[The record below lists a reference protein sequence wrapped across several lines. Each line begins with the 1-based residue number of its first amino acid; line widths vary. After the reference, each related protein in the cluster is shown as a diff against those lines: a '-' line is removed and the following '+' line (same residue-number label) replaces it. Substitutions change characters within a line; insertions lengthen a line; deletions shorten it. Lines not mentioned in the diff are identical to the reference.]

1 MKKVKYIAHIKQD
14 ISDFERNGKQ
24 NIDSLPDSEKQSLR
38 SHLNGT
44 AILAESYSV
53 DALKDILFNAGL
65 LHDIGKYQDSF
76 QKKIRGDPKR
86 VDHSTCGAIE
96 AKKTMPRIIATIME
110 FIIAGHH
117 SGLPDGGKKADQS
130 YDTYAG
136 HYSLYARLKMTDFD
150 PYDDYK
156 NDVVLKK
163 IDEDALNRFIAYL
176 LENIMPLWQ
185 SNQALASELFIDE
198 ISYLIRYCY
207 SCLTDAD
214 SIDTEH
220 FCRGIIRNTLKADF
234 HICLE
239 KLDEQ
244 LNRLSNAKNQTRLQK
259 TRTKI
264 QQQAFTYIH
273 EDADIY
279 LMNMP
284 TGSGKTLCSA
294 KCALMKALEEKKKHI
309 IYVIPYNSIISQ
321 TADEFQHIFNKDARS
336 RDEEIRILRHLS
348 TYSIEDEENADD
360 IYKLQVSQATENW
373 DADFIITTEVQFFE
387 TMFSSKRSKLRK
399 MHNMADSVLVF
410 DEAHLLP
417 VKFLQPC
424 LEGIGVLT
432 KKLGCKAILLTAT
445 MPDYRQLI
453 DTYVPIGLRI
463 KELVPDRTDF
473 SIFDKCKYT
482 NLGTI
487 SEGQILERVTGG
499 GSTLVVV
506 NTRRKARE
514 LFEKLGG
521 EERKNLYHLSTLMTK
536 RDLQDTI
543 DEIKSKLEQLNHE
556 KGGQAEPIIVIS
568 TSLIEAGVDL
578 DFENAYREITG
589 LDSILQTGG
598 RCNREGRRKNGNVF
612 IFEITSSDKVRRAE
626 EDPKVVVTRAILE
639 KYKDLA
645 SEECIKE
652 YYKRVYLTDR
662 SEIVEKSM
670 HSCMK
675 TMGLPVKVDAVGSI
689 PFASY
694 DVQMIISHDESLIIP
709 ECDEAVKI
717 IRTLKYGGVSG
728 KILRSLQQYT
738 CSVPR
743 NMMEELLRQGV
754 IENISAENQSR
765 NHGGV
770 FALSNM
776 NYYDRQKG
784 ILTEGK
790 DYYVS

>member
-1 MKKVKYIAHIKQD
+1 MKYIAHLKPD
-14 ISDFERNGKQ
+14 ISDFEQNRKQ
-24 NIDSLPDSEKQSLR
+24 NIDSLPDSEMQSLR

-53 DALKDILFNAGL
+53 DALKDILYNAGL
-65 LHDIGKYQDSF
+65 LHDVGKYQTSF
-76 QKKIRGDPKR
+76 QEKIRGELKR

-96 AKKTMPRIIATIME
+96 AKNTMPPLIATIME

-117 SGLPDGGKKADQS
+117 SGLPDGGKKEDQP
-130 YDTYAG
+130 YDSYAG
-136 HYSLYARLKMTDFD
+136 HYSLYARLKMADFD
-150 PYDDYK
+150 PYGDYK
-156 NDVVLKK
+156 SDVVLKK
-163 IDEDALNRFIAYL
+163 IDEDEFNRFLTYL
-176 LENIMPLWQ
+176 LEDIMPLWQ
-185 SNQALASELFIDE
+185 SNQVLASELFIDE

-220 FCRGIIRNTLKADF
+220 FCRGVTRNTLKADF
-234 HICLE
+234 HICLK

-244 LNRLSNAKNQTRLQK
+244 LKRLSNTKNQTRLQK
-259 TRTKI
+259 TRAKI

-294 KCALMKALEEKKKHI
+294 KCALLKALEEKKKHI

-321 TADEFQHIFNKDARS
+321 TADEFHQIFNRDAPS
-336 RDEEIRILRHLS
+336 RNEEVHILRHQS

-387 TMFSSKRSKLRK
+387 TMFSSKRGKLRK

-424 LEGIGVLT
+424 LEGIGVLIQ
-432 KKLGCKAILLTAT
+432 KLGCKAILLTAT
-445 MPDYRQLI
+445 MPDYRQLV
-453 DTYVPIGLRI
+453 DTYVPTGLRI

-473 SIFDKCKYT
+473 HVFDKCTYT
-482 NLGTI
+482 NLGAI
-487 SEGQILERVTGG
+487 SEDQLLEHVTGG

-521 EERKNLYHLSTLMTK
+521 GNRKNLYHLSTLMTK

-543 DEIKSKLEQLNHE
+543 DEIKRKLEQMNFE
-556 KGGQAEPIIVIS
+556 KGGKGEPFIVIS
-568 TSLIEAGVDL
+568 TSLVEAGVDL
-578 DFENAYREITG
+578 DFMNAYREITG

-598 RCNREGRRKNGNVF
+598 RCNREGRWMNGNVY
-612 IFEITSSDKVRRAE
+612 IFELVSNEKIRRAE
-626 EDPKVVVTRAILE
+626 EDPKVVVTKALLE
-639 KYKDLA
+639 QYKDLA
-645 SEECIKE
+645 SEDCIKE
-652 YYKRVYLTDR
+652 YYKRVYLTDK
-662 SEIVEKSM
+662 SEIVKNSM
-670 HSCMK
+670 HSCME
-675 TMGLPVKVDAVGSI
+675 TMGLPVSVDAVGSI

-709 ECDEAVKI
+709 ECDEAVKM
-717 IRTLKYGGVSG
+717 IRTMKYGGVSG
-728 KILRSLQQYT
+728 KVLRALQQYT

-754 IENISAENQSR
+754 IENLAAENQSR